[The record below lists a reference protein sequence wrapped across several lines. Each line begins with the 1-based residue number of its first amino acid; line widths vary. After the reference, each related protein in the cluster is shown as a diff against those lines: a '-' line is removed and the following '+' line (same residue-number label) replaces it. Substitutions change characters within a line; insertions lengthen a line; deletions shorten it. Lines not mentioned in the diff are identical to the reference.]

1 MPEEI
6 ANPLPDDRC
15 VVVVTGPIGY
25 GKSRFIRRHLLPAL
39 HKQQRKVALLEH
51 RFSSEFGQHS
61 RQPPKELA
69 FKEATANVFDFGGGC
84 VCCSPRG
91 DVERRTREL
100 MASAIKKKVPL
111 DTIVLETTGVADPLV
126 FAECCP
132 RAFNARK
139 ALVVCVCLAKESAP
153 CEALESTLKRQLDVA
168 TVVVSQ
174 RTTSSKAS
182 DPKEAVERILR
193 AIASPATQRPQYDGP
208 KINDSKD
215 PFARYPDLQEE
226 KSIIHDKKVESYV
239 LMAPGHVDV
248 EKAEDVLHSLSRKRG
263 VLRVKVAAKLHGTQQ
278 GLWHEDK
285 HGGFL
290 IGESSPFGVT
300 SKLVDEVEEHDRLG
314 DFHPNDPGRCFV
326 VTTTDA
332 DVTAATMCDQW
343 RNA

>member
-6 ANPLPDDRC
+6 PNPLPEDRC
-15 VVVVTGPIGY
+15 VIVVTGPIGY

-51 RFSSEFGQHS
+51 RFSSEFGQHA
-61 RQPPKELA
+61 RKPPKELA
-69 FKEATANVFDFGGGC
+69 FPEACANAFDFGGGC

-100 MASAIKKKVPL
+100 MAAAIKKKVPL

-139 ALVVCVCLAKESAP
+139 ALVVCVCLAKEQAP
-153 CEALESTLKRQLDVA
+153 CEALASTLKRQLDVA

-174 RTTSSKAS
+174 RTTSTKAS

-193 AIASPATQRPQYDGP
+193 AISSPSLQRPQYDGP

-239 LMAPGHVDV
+239 LMAPGKVDV
-248 EKAEDVLHSLSRKRG
+248 AACVEINLHAIEQTQSRRWRG
-263 VLRVKVAAKLHGTQQ
+263 AP
-278 GLWHEDK
+278 D
-285 HGGFL
+285 
-290 IGESSPFGVT
+290 I
-300 SKLVDEVEEHDRLG
+300 
-314 DFHPNDPGRCFV
+314 
-326 VTTTDA
+326 
-332 DVTAATMCDQW
+332 
-343 RNA
+343 

>member
-1 MPEEI
+1 M
-6 ANPLPDDRC
+6 
-15 VVVVTGPIGY
+15 
-25 GKSRFIRRHLLPAL
+25 
-39 HKQQRKVALLEH
+39 
-51 RFSSEFGQHS
+51 
-61 RQPPKELA
+61 
-69 FKEATANVFDFGGGC
+69 FDFGGGC

-139 ALVVCVCLAKESAP
+139 ALGFVFVWRRKPHHAKH
-153 CEALESTLKRQLDVA
+153 LESTLKRQLDVA

-193 AIASPATQRPQYDGP
+193 AISSPSLSRPQYDGP

-226 KSIIHDKKVESYV
+226 KAIIHDKKVESYV
-239 LMAPGHVDV
+239 LMAPGKVDV
-248 EKAEDVLHSLSRKRG
+248 AACVEINLHAIEQTQLRRQTPRRWRG
-263 VLRVKVAAKLHGTQQ
+263 AP
-278 GLWHEDK
+278 DM
-285 HGGFL
+285 F
-290 IGESSPFGVT
+290 
-300 SKLVDEVEEHDRLG
+300 
-314 DFHPNDPGRCFV
+314 DFHTGREGRGRLALAFEKTRRAAGQSRREAPRHATGV
-326 VTTTDA
+326 VARRQARRVFD
-332 DVTAATMCDQW
+332 
-343 RNA
+343 R

>member
-1 MPEEI
+1 MGNLDLSDGI
-6 ANPLPDDRC
+6 C
-15 VVVVTGPIGY
+15 Y
-25 GKSRFIRRHLLPAL
+25 
-39 HKQQRKVALLEH
+39 QRYTNSSVALLD
-51 RFSSEFGQHS
+51 RFAEFAS
-61 RQPPKELA
+61 TLANRRRSWPSPKH
-69 FKEATANVFDFGGGC
+69 VRMFDFGGGC

-139 ALVVCVCLAKESAP
+139 ALVVCVCLAKETAP
-153 CEALESTLKRQLDVA
+153 CTALETTLKRQLDVA

-193 AIASPATQRPQYDGP
+193 AIASPSLSRPQYDGP

-226 KSIIHDKKVESYV
+226 KSIIHDKKVES
-239 LMAPGHVDV
+239 LRAW
-248 EKAEDVLHSLSRKRG
+248 SWRG
-263 VLRVKVAAKLHGTQQ
+263 R
-278 GLWHEDK
+278 
-285 HGGFL
+285 
-290 IGESSPFGVT
+290 
-300 SKLVDEVEEHDRLG
+300 
-314 DFHPNDPGRCFV
+314 
-326 VTTTDA
+326 
-332 DVTAATMCDQW
+332 
-343 RNA
+343 

>member
-1 MPEEI
+1 MPEELH
-6 ANPLPDDRC
+6 NPLPDDRC

-51 RFSSEFGQHS
+51 RFSSEFGQHA

-69 FKEATANVFDFGGGC
+69 FDGATANVFDFGGGC

-100 MASAIKKKVPL
+100 MATAIRKKVPL

-153 CEALESTLKRQLDVA
+153 CTALETTLKRQLDVA

-174 RTTSSKAS
+174 RTTSSKAP
-182 DPKEAVERILR
+182 DP
-193 AIASPATQRPQYDGP
+193 
-208 KINDSKD
+208 
-215 PFARYPDLQEE
+215 
-226 KSIIHDKKVESYV
+226 ES
-239 LMAPGHVDV
+239 
-248 EKAEDVLHSLSRKRG
+248 
-263 VLRVKVAAKLHGTQQ
+263 Q
-278 GLWHEDK
+278 
-285 HGGFL
+285 
-290 IGESSPFGVT
+290 I
-300 SKLVDEVEEHDRLG
+300 
-314 DFHPNDPGRCFV
+314 
-326 VTTTDA
+326 
-332 DVTAATMCDQW
+332 
-343 RNA
+343 

>member
-51 RFSSEFGQHS
+51 RFSSEFGQHA
-61 RQPPKELA
+61 RKPPKELA
-69 FKEATANVFDFGGGC
+69 FPEACANVFDFGGGC
-84 VCCSPRG
+84 VCCSPKG

-139 ALVVCVCLAKESAP
+139 ALVVCVCLAKEQAP

-182 DPKEAVERILR
+182 DPKEAVERICR
-193 AIASPATQRPQYDGP
+193 AISSPSLQRPTYDGP

-239 LMAPGHVDV
+239 LMAPGKVDV
-248 EKAEDVLHSLSRKRG
+248 ATC
-263 VLRVKVAAKLHGTQQ
+263 VK
-278 GLWHEDK
+278 
-285 HGGFL
+285 
-290 IGESSPFGVT
+290 INP
-300 SKLVDEVEEHDRLG
+300 
-314 DFHPNDPGRCFV
+314 
-326 VTTTDA
+326 
-332 DVTAATMCDQW
+332 
-343 RNA
+343 